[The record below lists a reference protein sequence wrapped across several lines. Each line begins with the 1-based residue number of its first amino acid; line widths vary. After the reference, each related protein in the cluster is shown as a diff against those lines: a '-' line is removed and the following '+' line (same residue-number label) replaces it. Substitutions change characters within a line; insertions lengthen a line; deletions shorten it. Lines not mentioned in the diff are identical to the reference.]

1 MKNLQKYMAMKA
13 ARGGAVPEMGEMGE
27 SPAQGG
33 MLHTEAGEDADYV
46 KTHPVA
52 SGAAL
57 GPEGAEM
64 QHAGD
69 EQDEDEAIKAL
80 LMRLGLG

>member
-1 MKNLQKYMAMKA
+1 MKNLQKYMAMQA

-27 SPAQGG
+27 TPAQGA
-33 MLHTEAGEDADYV
+33 MLHSEDQEDEDYV

-52 SGAAL
+52 SGAAI

-64 QHAGD
+64 QLAGD
-69 EQDEDEAIKAL
+69 EQDENAAIKAL
-80 LMRLGLG
+80 MMRLGLG